1 MRVENPM
8 LACYSGTC
16 TDAAGLG
23 WHNPN
28 CWVGPSE
35 IVARQDDE
43 VECSTESTCYG
54 TRTRICNSTGIQ
66 YWYSGIS
73 RRETAW
79 RRRRGTRS
87 KD

>member
-43 VECSTESTCYG
+43 VPGRMQHGKYLL
-54 TRTRICNSTGIQ
+54 R
-66 YWYSGIS
+66 YPYSYL
-73 RRETAW
+73 
-79 RRRRGTRS
+79 
-87 KD
+87 